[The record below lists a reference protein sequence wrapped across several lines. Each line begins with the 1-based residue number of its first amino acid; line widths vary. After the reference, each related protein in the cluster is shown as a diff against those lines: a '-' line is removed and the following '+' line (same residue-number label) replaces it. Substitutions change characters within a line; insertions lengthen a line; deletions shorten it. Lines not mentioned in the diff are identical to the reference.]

1 MYGLTLLI
9 GFEINMRLF
18 LKILLVLFII
28 YLAAVAISTF
38 IGNQEIKTLIEKGV
52 LDSEYTQ
59 QELSQLCNEM
69 EADIFWG
76 CITGGV
82 W

>member
-1 MYGLTLLI
+1 MK
-9 GFEINMRLF
+9 LF

-28 YLAAVAISTF
+28 YLAAVAISTYL
-38 IGNQEIKTLIEKGV
+38 GNQEIKTLIEEGV
-52 LDSEYTQ
+52 LDSDYTQ
-59 QELSQLCNEM
+59 EDLSQLCNEG
-69 EADIFWG
+69 EVDIVLG

>member
-1 MYGLTLLI
+1 MKKI
-9 GFEINMRLF
+9 
-18 LKILLVLFII
+18 LKILLVLLII
-28 YLAAVAISTF
+28 YLVAATVSTF
-38 IGNQEIKTLIEKGV
+38 IGNQEIRSLIEKGV

-69 EADIFWG
+69 KNDIFWG

>member
-1 MYGLTLLI
+1 MK
-9 GFEINMRLF
+9 LF

-28 YLAAVAISTF
+28 GAF
-38 IGNQEIKTLIEKGV
+38 FRWMGHQELNTLIEEGF
-52 LDSEYTQ
+52 LDSDYTQ
-59 QELSQLCNEM
+59 LELAKLCDKM
-69 EADIFWG
+69 EFDIFLG

>member
-1 MYGLTLLI
+1 MKLL
-9 GFEINMRLF
+9 

-28 YLAAVAISTF
+28 YLAAVAVSTYL
-38 IGNQEIKTLIEKGV
+38 GNQEIKTLIEEGV
-52 LDSEYTQ
+52 LDSVYTQ
-59 QELSQLCNEM
+59 QELSQLCDEM
-69 EADIFWG
+69 KHDIFWG

>member
-1 MYGLTLLI
+1 MKKI
-9 GFEINMRLF
+9 

-28 YLAAVAISTF
+28 YLAAAAVFWS
-38 IGNQEIKTLIEKGV
+38 IGNQEIRSLIEEGV

-59 QELSQLCNEM
+59 QELSQLCNEG
-69 EADIFWG
+69 EVDIFWG

>member
-1 MYGLTLLI
+1 MKKL
-9 GFEINMRLF
+9 

-28 YLAAVAISTF
+28 YLAAVAITRS
-38 IGNQEIKTLIEKGV
+38 IGNQEIKTLIEEGV
-52 LDSEYTQ
+52 LSSDYTQ
-59 QELSQLCNEM
+59 LELAMLCENP
-69 EADIFWG
+69 DDDVHPILG